1 MNIEWWFWESKFDL
15 FQIKQFNKFLIK
27 NTLREEYDHE
37 GSLDVNTGE
46 KRKRAN
52 VKLIEWRNA
61 KTLFSDLVEECY
73 SLNIREF
80 GYNLYNLTDFEYVN
94 YNIYDEKSQGHYDW
108 HTDGAMPNERFD
120 TKFTILI
127 NLSEKPYEGGQL
139 ELFSAGEKEITNFS
153 KPGSV
158 LMFKSFY
165 NHRVLPVTKG
175 TRKTLAI
182 WLKGPKFI

>member
-1 MNIEWWFWESKFDL
+1 MYEWWFWKEKFDL

-27 NTLREEYDHE
+27 NTLREEYEHE
-37 GSLDVNTGE
+37 GSIDVETGE
-46 KRKRAN
+46 KRKRAT
-52 VKLIEWRNA
+52 VKMIEWRNA

-73 SLNIREF
+73 SVNIDEF
-80 GYNLYNLTDFEYVN
+80 GYNLYRMNDFNTVN

-108 HTDGAMPNERFD
+108 HIDGRPD
-120 TKFTILI
+120 DKHDIKFTILI

-139 ELFSAGEKEITNFS
+139 ELFSSGVKEVTEFS

-158 LMFKSFY
+158 LMFKSYY